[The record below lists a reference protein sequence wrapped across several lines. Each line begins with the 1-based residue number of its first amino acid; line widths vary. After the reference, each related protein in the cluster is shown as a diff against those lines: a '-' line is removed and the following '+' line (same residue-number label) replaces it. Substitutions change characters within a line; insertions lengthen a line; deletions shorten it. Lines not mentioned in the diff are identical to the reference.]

1 MPILPTVCN
10 NINMKNVIKFVKSAK
25 SIDVDLLKVHKC
37 RFENVPIF
45 SCSHKNNTLKISH
58 S

>member
-25 SIDVDLLKVHKC
+25 SIDVDT
-37 RFENVPIF
+37 NAD
-45 SCSHKNNTLKISH
+45 LKISLYFLVH
-58 S
+58 IKIIP

>member
-25 SIDVDLLKVHKC
+25 SIDVG

-45 SCSHKNNTLKISH
+45 SC
-58 S
+58 